1 VIGYSYLW
9 AREHGQGA
17 EEGNKDR
24 PCAIVAA
31 RQIVEGREVV
41 TVLAI
46 THTPP
51 SDPRDAVEIPAAVK
65 QHLGLDNLRSWIVV
79 TETNDLCGRGR
90 TCDPYPACRRRA
102 SNTGCCRR
110 VSSPMSGTEGR
121 LKHEVQ
127 HRVILSVGVLYGQGI
142 QAVIC

>member
-1 VIGYSYLW
+1 MSLPTPRPGLVIGYSYLW

-31 RQIVEGREVV
+31 RQVVEGREVV
-41 TVLAI
+41 TVLPI

-51 SDPRDAVEIPAAVK
+51 SDPHDAVEIPAAVK

-79 TETNDLCGRGR
+79 TETNDFLWPGTDLR
-90 TCDPYPACRRRA
+90 P
-102 SNTGCCRR
+102 
-110 VSSPMSGTEGR
+110 VSSMSPSRFEYGMLPPRFFAHVRDRVLQAHLDRRLSSVPRTE
-121 LKHEVQ
+121 
-127 HRVILSVGVLYGQGI
+127 
-142 QAVIC
+142 

>member
-1 VIGYSYLW
+1 MSLPTPRPGLVIGYSYLW

-79 TETNDLCGRGR
+79 TETNDFLWPGTDLRPVSGMSPSRFEYGMLPPRFFVHVRDRVLQAHLDRRLSSVPR
-90 TCDPYPACRRRA
+90 T
-102 SNTGCCRR
+102 
-110 VSSPMSGTEGR
+110 E
-121 LKHEVQ
+121 
-127 HRVILSVGVLYGQGI
+127 
-142 QAVIC
+142 

>member
-1 VIGYSYLW
+1 MSLPTPRPGLVIGYSYLW

-31 RQIVEGREVV
+31 RQVVEGREVV
-41 TVLAI
+41 TVLPI

-79 TETNDLCGRGR
+79 TETNDFLWPGTDLR
-90 TCDPYPACRRRA
+90 P
-102 SNTGCCRR
+102 
-110 VSSPMSGTEGR
+110 VSSMSPSRFEYGMLPPRFFAHVRDRVLQAHLDRRLSSVPRTE
-121 LKHEVQ
+121 
-127 HRVILSVGVLYGQGI
+127 
-142 QAVIC
+142 